1 MATSPTKYRRIALA
15 HASAKMGLR
24 HAFQETILER
34 IGKTLRGHDEDITHE
49 ALPQRWVELIQY
61 LNEQERTRV
70 QQAESQGR
78 ERPH

>member
-1 MATSPTKYRRIALA
+1 
-15 HASAKMGLR
+15 MGP
-24 HAFQETILER
+24 HETILQR
-34 IGKTLRGHDEDITHE
+34 LGKALHIQMDDITHGP
-49 ALPQRWVELIQY
+49 LPRRWVELIQY

>member
-1 MATSPTKYRRIALA
+1 MPAPRWDCAMR
-15 HASAKMGLR
+15 
-24 HAFQETILER
+24 FQETILER

>member
-1 MATSPTKYRRIALA
+1 
-15 HASAKMGLR
+15 
-24 HAFQETILER
+24 LER

>member
-1 MATSPTKYRRIALA
+1 
-15 HASAKMGLR
+15 
-24 HAFQETILER
+24 LER
-34 IGKTLRGHDEDITHE
+34 IGKTLRGHDADITHE
-49 ALPQRWVELIQY
+49 PLPRRWVELIQY